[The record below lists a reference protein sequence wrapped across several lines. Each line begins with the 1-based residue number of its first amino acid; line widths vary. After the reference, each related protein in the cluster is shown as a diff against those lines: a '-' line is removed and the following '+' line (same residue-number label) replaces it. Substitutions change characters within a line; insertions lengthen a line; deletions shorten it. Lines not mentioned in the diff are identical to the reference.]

1 MKDNTIKKLVFAAL
15 FAALSCAATMV
26 IRIPTPIGGYIHAGD
41 AVVLLSAFLLGPW
54 WGAAA
59 AGLGSGL
66 ADLMAG
72 YGLYVPGTAAIK
84 FIVALLAGLLLNCK
98 FIKSVPVRAIIAG
111 VVGEVLHGARLPRVR
126 GAYPR
131 LRCGRSRRSSHELHP
146 GRIRCRCRC
155 GSLRSAAQN
164 EVFQAGLTSCGTSAG
179 LDHRPCRT
187 DISASPTGFRHS

>member
-66 ADLMAG
+66 ADLIAG
-72 YGLYVPGTAAIK
+72 YGLYVHGRDQVHRCAAGRTSAQLQVHK
-84 FIVALLAGLLLNCK
+84 T
-98 FIKSVPVRAIIAG
+98 RAR
-111 VVGEVLHGARLPRVR
+111 ARDRR
-126 GAYPR
+126 R
-131 LRCGRSRRSSHELHP
+131 RCG
-146 GRIRCRCRC
+146 
-155 GSLRSAAQN
+155 
-164 EVFQAGLTSCGTSAG
+164 
-179 LDHRPCRT
+179 
-187 DISASPTGFRHS
+187 